1 MHAVHG
7 LLSSR
12 SSSTRYVQT
21 RHGMRL
27 LARRKDVI
35 GVYMLLLLQEPVTS
49 FASKLSMWIIIALAL
64 QARVINKPAPSSLQ
78 NGSSRRSNRIAVIN
92 LKRSWKV
99 ATPTSTSIS
108 PNRRHLEQENEL
120 SNLLADARQ

>member
-21 RHGMRL
+21 RHGMTL

-49 FASKLSMWIIIALAL
+49 FVSKLSMWIIIASAL

-78 NGSSRRSNRIAVIN
+78 NGSFRRSNRTPVTN
-92 LKRSWKV
+92 LKRSWKMSK
-99 ATPTSTSIS
+99 PTSTRSEE
-108 PNRRHLEQENEL
+108 RRVGK
-120 SNLLADARQ
+120 DRQAQ